1 MNLIQ
6 TIIFTIV
13 GNNALEKRS
22 TVKAPD
28 HTTGQNKP
36 LRPLGTWMATASK
49 IPPTLGHLLS
59 VNRSASLFS
68 KKKVSIREVGSAS
81 ENTRQISLSGHLGLV
96 VEVHRACLP
105 GRENKLGAS
114 LLYV

>member
-1 MNLIQ
+1 
-6 TIIFTIV
+6 
-13 GNNALEKRS
+13 
-22 TVKAPD
+22 
-28 HTTGQNKP
+28 
-36 LRPLGTWMATASK
+36 MATAPK

-68 KKKVSIREVGSAS
+68 KKVSIREVGSAS

-96 VEVHRACLP
+96 VEAHRACLP